1 MTRYAGAGGLSR
13 ASLTGSR
20 SSAPA
25 AQPEEDRR
33 TLSRAF
39 CVFLLVVGL
48 EGKLLQYVVLLTLV
62 RLLHADAVL
71 ASTLGFT
78 LSAPVNYYLNYRL
91 AFRSSRPHG
100 SALGALLGR
109 GTGRAPAQRG
119 YHAGRRSLAEPA
131 LPLLWSSPR
140 SWCCSGASWW
150 TRSGRSPHP
159 HGRDRELPK
168 GEASL
173 WLI

>member
-1 MTRYAGAGGLSR
+1 MMRYAGAGGLSR

-39 CVFLLVVGL
+39 CVFLLVGGL
-48 EGKLLQYVVLLTLV
+48 STLLQYVVLLTLV

-100 SALGALLGR
+100 SALARFSAVALVGLQLNGAIMQGAVHWLSLHYLVAQVIATVLVLFWGFLVNAEWSFASPSRSRPRTAEGR
-109 GTGRAPAQRG
+109 TLDG
-119 YHAGRRSLAEPA
+119 
-131 LPLLWSSPR
+131 
-140 SWCCSGASWW
+140 
-150 TRSGRSPHP
+150 
-159 HGRDRELPK
+159 
-168 GEASL
+168 
-173 WLI
+173 